1 VFSNGFSAV
10 ILKPNLLKPDIYTF
24 VFYLSSHFVMR
35 VVFSHALVFIFFTI
49 LMVLNQLYRY
59 FNMNM

>member
-35 VVFSHALVFIFFTI
+35 VVFFTI